1 MVFNIFTHDNMTDEE
16 VLERMKSVVGDD
28 YFDWYLEI
36 LDDVI
41 ANNPGIHYI
50 QANIDALQ
58 TLTDYIQ
65 AEADGLFGMHVQ
77 MKREDK
83 INKILGS
90 KNP

>member
-1 MVFNIFTHDNMTDEE
+1 MTDKE

-50 QANIDALQ
+50 QANIEALE
-58 TLTDYIQ
+58 TLTGYHQ
-65 AEADGLFGMHVQ
+65 AEADGLNDMFKQ

-83 INKILGS
+83 INEILNG
-90 KNP
+90 KR